1 MGDLRKP
8 KKHIAIDDERVME
21 INGSD
26 DENDKRELQ
35 IRKMYECISE
45 LTPNNKAIILLE
57 LEDIPQTTIAEM
69 QGMAHGALRT
79 RLSRIRNSLL
89 KCITNEKR

>member
-1 MGDLRKP
+1 LRKP
-8 KKHIAIDDERVME
+8 KKHVPINEAIL
-21 INGSD
+21 
-26 DENDKRELQ
+26 ENDVTDGNSEQRDTQ
-35 IRKMYECISE
+35 IKKMYQCIHK

-57 LEDIPQTTIAEM
+57 LEDVPQSEIAEM
-69 QGMAHGALRT
+69 QGIAYGALRT